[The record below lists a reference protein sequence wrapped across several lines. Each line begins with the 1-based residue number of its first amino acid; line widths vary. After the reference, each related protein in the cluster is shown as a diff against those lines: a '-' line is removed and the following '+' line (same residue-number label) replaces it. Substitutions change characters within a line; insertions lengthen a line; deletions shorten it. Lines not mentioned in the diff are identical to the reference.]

1 MKTHFWVC
9 YVMVILWVCY
19 GYPMVLTAIY
29 TIILITDFK
38 KGAPHR
44 CPFVVFYARI
54 SGIDPHTKYRIYSI
68 LQKNTEIFGTFKIIY
83 YLCKRNSHFVCRYP
97 YGP

>member
-9 YVMVILWVCY
+9 YLMVILWVCY
-19 GYPMVLTAIY
+19 GYPMVLTAVY

-54 SGIDPHTKYRIYSI
+54 SGIDSPIKHRIYSI
-68 LQKNTEIFGTFKIIY
+68 LQKYAFQIWY
-83 YLCKRNSHFVCRYP
+83 YQNNLLP
-97 YGP
+97 LQPQ